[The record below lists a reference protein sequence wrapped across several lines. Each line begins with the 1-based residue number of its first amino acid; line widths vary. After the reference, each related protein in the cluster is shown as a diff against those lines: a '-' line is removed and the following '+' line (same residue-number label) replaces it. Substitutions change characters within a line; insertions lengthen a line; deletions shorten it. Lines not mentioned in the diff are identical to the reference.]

1 MSEVTNLSPTST
13 CGNPNLEN
21 VTNLHEMKRMSLFQ
35 ESIFFSKSKTK
46 WKNKLS
52 SNYLKKQQISDNA
65 EKNALVSSEIVKSN
79 KYGEV
84 KLRMKK
90 AVREKYFNL
99 QSKT

>member
-1 MSEVTNLSPTST
+1 M
-13 CGNPNLEN
+13 
-21 VTNLHEMKRMSLFQ
+21 
-35 ESIFFSKSKTK
+35 
-46 WKNKLS
+46 
-52 SNYLKKQQISDNA
+52 KKQIILELFEKTTNFRQRRKECISELRDCYEQHTCTYISA
-65 EKNALVSSEIVKSN
+65 PDFLKELEDLGFKSN